1 MRVSTYSVVGGGTHY
16 GVFFLGWDPPE
27 ARVCPLTLSVVVLWG
42 GGTHHCVNFLGVGP
56 TWGERVSIYIVG
68 VGPTIV
74 CFFLIFYCSS
84 KTFVKLSME
93 TSTQFTNITQNH
105 NFKNSCKSN
114 FDFTKTFKALHRC
127 LTVTHLICVLWGLF
141 LFFFWWGGEGVH
153 SGTFWRVGP

>member
-1 MRVSTYSVVGGGTHY
+1 MLWVGGPTIVFFFGVGPTWGESVSTYIIGGCL
-16 GVFFLGWDPPE
+16 V
-27 ARVCPLTLSVVVLWG
+27 G
-42 GGTHHCVNFLGVGP
+42 GGTHHCVNFFGVGP

-74 CFFLIFYCSS
+74 CFFLICYCSS

-127 LTVTHLICVLWGLF
+127 LTVTHLICVLWGLV
-141 LFFFWWGGEGVH
+141 FFFFLWRGGEGVH
-153 SGTFWRVGP
+153 SGTFWRVGPQ